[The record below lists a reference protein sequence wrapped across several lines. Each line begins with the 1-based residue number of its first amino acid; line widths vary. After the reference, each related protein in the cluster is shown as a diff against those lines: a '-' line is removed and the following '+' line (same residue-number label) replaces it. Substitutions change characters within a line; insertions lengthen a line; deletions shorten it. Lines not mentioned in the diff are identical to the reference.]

1 MGKIELLH
9 GSDHVIE
16 KPDLYLGKINN
27 DYGRGFYCTQELSMA
42 MEWACKQNTDGF
54 VNKYSLEMDS
64 LNVLNLLDGNYNILH
79 WMALLLKNRTFRLS
93 NEIAIDA
100 KDYIIENFSIDLSNY
115 DVVIG
120 YRADDSYFSFA
131 ESFVQNG
138 LPLRTLNRAL
148 RLGKLGEQTVL
159 ISEKAFDNL
168 SFVDITLADKTI
180 YYPKFISRDSDA
192 RETYR
197 NEIRNGR
204 SYKDDIFVLDIL
216 REEMKNDDSRIQRIL
231 SI

>member
-9 GSDHVIE
+9 GTDHIIE
-16 KPDLYLGKINN
+16 QPNCLLGKTNN
-27 DYGRGFYCTQELSMA
+27 DYGRGFYCTRELAMA
-42 MEWACKQNTDGF
+42 REWACKQNTDGF
-54 VNKYSLEMDS
+54 VNKYSFEQESM
-64 LNVLNLLDGNYNILH
+64 NILNLLDGTHHILN
-79 WMALLLKNRTFRLS
+79 WLALLLKNRTFRLS

-100 KDYIIENFSIDLSNY
+100 RDYIIDNFAIDLTEY

-138 LPLRTLNRAL
+138 LSLRSLNKAL

-159 ISEKAFDNL
+159 ISEKAFSGL
-168 SFVDITLADKTI
+168 TFEGAEMVDKMI
-180 YYPKFISRDSDA
+180 YYPKFITRDSNA
-192 RETYR
+192 RDTYR
-197 NEIRNGR
+197 KEIRGSR

-216 REEMKNDDSRIQRIL
+216 REEMKSDDARIQRIL
-231 SI
+231 FE

>member
-138 LPLRTLNRAL
+138 LPLRTLNQAL

>member
-1 MGKIELLH
+1 MSKIILFH

-16 KPDLYLGKINN
+16 NPDFHLGKTNN
-27 DYGRGFYCTQELSMA
+27 DYGRGFYCTRELAMA

-54 VNKYSLEMDS
+54 VNKYSLEQGY
-64 LNVLNLLDGNYNILH
+64 LNILNLLDGGYNILH

-93 NEIAIDA
+93 NEIAVDA
-100 KDYIIENFSIDLSNY
+100 RNYIIDNFSIDLK
-115 DVVIG
+115 DFDIVIG
-120 YRADDSYFSFA
+120 YRADDSYFSFV

-138 LPLRTLNRAL
+138 LSLRGLNQAL

-159 ISEKAFDNL
+159 ISERAFENL
-168 SFVDITLADKTI
+168 KFEGAELADTTI
-180 YYPKFISRDSDA
+180 YYPKFIKRYSGA

-197 NEIRNGR
+197 NKIRKSQ

-216 REEMKNDDSRIQRIL
+216 REEMKNDDPRIQRIL
-231 SI
+231 YK

>member
-1 MGKIELLH
+1 M
-9 GSDHVIE
+9 
-16 KPDLYLGKINN
+16 
-27 DYGRGFYCTQELSMA
+27 
-42 MEWACKQNTDGF
+42 
-54 VNKYSLEMDS
+54 
-64 LNVLNLLDGNYNILH
+64 NLLDGDYNILH

-100 KDYIIENFSIDLSNY
+100 RDYIIENFSIDLSDY

-138 LPLRTLNRAL
+138 LPLRTLNQAL

-168 SFVDITLADKTI
+168 KFEEVELADKTI
-180 YYPKFISRDSDA
+180 YYPKFISRDSGA

-197 NEIRNGR
+197 KEIRKSS

-231 SI
+231 SK

>member
-1 MGKIELLH
+1 MSKIELLH
-9 GSDHVIE
+9 GSDHIIE
-16 KPDLYLGKINN
+16 KPDFHLGKANN
-27 DYGRGFYCTQELSMA
+27 DYGRGFYCTRELPMA

-54 VNKYSLEMDS
+54 VNKYSLQRDS
-64 LNVLNLLDGNYNILH
+64 LKVLNLLDGDYNILH

-93 NEIAIDA
+93 NEIAVDA
-100 KDYIIENFSIDLSNY
+100 RDYIIDHFSVNLKDY

-138 LPLRTLNRAL
+138 LSLRSLNQAL

-159 ISEKAFDNL
+159 ISEKAFENL
-168 SFVDITLADKTI
+168 KFEEAELADRTI
-180 YYPKFISRDSDA
+180 YYPKFITRDSSA

-197 NEIRNGR
+197 NEIRKNR

-216 REEMKNDDSRIQRIL
+216 REEMKNNDSRIQRIL
-231 SI
+231 SE

>member
-1 MGKIELLH
+1 MSKIELLH

-16 KPDLYLGKINN
+16 KPDFYLGKTNN
-27 DYGRGFYCTQELSMA
+27 DYGRGFYCTRELSMA

-54 VNKYSLEMDS
+54 VNKYSLEQDS
-64 LNVLNLLDGNYNILH
+64 LKVLNLLDGDYNILH

-93 NEIAIDA
+93 NEIAVDA
-100 KDYIIENFSIDLSNY
+100 RNYIIDNFSIDLK
-115 DVVIG
+115 DFDIVIG

-138 LPLRTLNRAL
+138 LSLRGLNQAL

-159 ISEKAFDNL
+159 ISERAFENL
-168 SFVDITLADKTI
+168 KFEGAELADTTI
-180 YYPKFISRDSDA
+180 YYPKFIKRDSGA

-197 NEIRNGR
+197 NKIRKSQ

-216 REEMKNDDSRIQRIL
+216 REEMKNDDPRIQRIL
-231 SI
+231 YK

>member
-1 MGKIELLH
+1 MSKIELLH

-16 KPDLYLGKINN
+16 KPTFHLGKANN
-27 DYGRGFYCTQELSMA
+27 DYGRGFYCTRELPMA

-54 VNKYSLEMDS
+54 VNKYSLEADS
-64 LNVLNLLDGNYNILH
+64 LKVLNLLDGNHNILH

-93 NEIAIDA
+93 NEIAVDA
-100 KDYIIENFSIDLSNY
+100 RDYIIENFLIDLSNY
-115 DVVIG
+115 DVVVG

-138 LPLRTLNRAL
+138 LPLRTLNLAL

-159 ISEKAFDNL
+159 ISEKAFESLKFED
-168 SFVDITLADKTI
+168 VELADKTI
-180 YYPKFISRDSDA
+180 YYPKFISRDSGA

-197 NEIRNGR
+197 NEIRKSH

-216 REEMKNDDSRIQRIL
+216 REEMKNDDPRIQRIL
-231 SI
+231 SE